1 MDAQLQ
7 SALDDVLDEIRLMDA
22 KNASAVACS
31 RLMGGSPDTPL
42 GSYALQPMAVDI
54 QCGPGP
60 YNVHCVDPSMA
71 LERTTELLDPRTY
84 VPAAFVAS

>member
-1 MDAQLQ
+1 M
-7 SALDDVLDEIRLMDA
+7 
-22 KNASAVACS
+22 ACS

-60 YNVHCVDPSMA
+60 YIVHYVDPSMV
-71 LERTTELLDPRTY
+71 LERTNELLDPRTY
-84 VPAAFVAS
+84 ALAAFAAS